1 MSTASLDQTTTV
13 ADGGFGAG
21 DSPPTDRK
29 PSSTGDRLYRIVWR
43 WHFYAGMIIAPVL
56 IVVAAT
62 GALYIFKDELEGVI
76 YPGVTYVE
84 PAAERVSYEQQKA
97 AALAGSPATPR
108 VVWMQVF
115 TNPKRATN
123 FVLVGNTTQYTY
135 VDPYRGKFLG
145 SIVHGQFFDDVLD
158 LHRTLFLGTRGR
170 IVVELTTCWTI
181 VLAATGIYLWWPHKA
196 NQVWGVWLPRL
207 RRKPYVV
214 LRDLH
219 SVGGTYVALVAILIA
234 LTGLIY
240 TLTWGRV
247 FQYAS
252 QKTDAY
258 AMFSKPMISKSPPE
272 AKDVSLDKLVEIAQ
286 RRISDNN
293 LTFWFPRTPN
303 GVFLVAAFNDRGP
316 QVNRMLFVDRAS
328 GEIMEDRRVSQN
340 KAVYQIGVWNYAL
353 HVGSVWGMPSKI
365 LWLIT
370 CIVLMTLPVT
380 GVWMWW
386 ERRPRGRLGLP
397 RRVDARRPRWLI
409 ATIVA
414 TSILLPTVGASVVVL
429 LAGELV
435 VSRLRRLFGIA

>member
-1 MSTASLDQTTTV
+1 
-13 ADGGFGAG
+13 
-21 DSPPTDRK
+21 
-29 PSSTGDRLYRIVWR
+29 
-43 WHFYAGMIIAPVL
+43 
-56 IVVAAT
+56 
-62 GALYIFKDELEGVI
+62 
-76 YPGVTYVE
+76 
-84 PAAERVSYEQQKA
+84 
-97 AALAGSPATPR
+97 
-108 VVWMQVF
+108 
-115 TNPKRATN
+115 
-123 FVLVGNTTQYTY
+123 
-135 VDPYRGKFLG
+135 
-145 SIVHGQFFDDVLD
+145 
-158 LHRTLFLGTRGR
+158 
-170 IVVELTTCWTI
+170 
-181 VLAATGIYLWWPHKA
+181 
-196 NQVWGVWLPRL
+196 
-207 RRKPYVV
+207 
-214 LRDLH
+214 
-219 SVGGTYVALVAILIA
+219 
-234 LTGLIY
+234 
-240 TLTWGRV
+240 
-247 FQYAS
+247 
-252 QKTDAY
+252 
-258 AMFSKPMISKSPPE
+258 MISKSPPE

-328 GEIMEDRRVSQN
+328 GEILEDRRVSQN

-353 HVGSVWGMPSKI
+353 HVGSVLGMTSKI

-435 VSRLRRLFGIA
+435 VSRLRRLFAVS